1 MSLPKSVKFTRNGV
15 EYLSNCDRL
24 QYTIK
29 ELTRAALRDTGKYV
43 CKMARKKVRR
53 KTGRLAKN
61 TQYWVRSKQE
71 IPDLQVGFK
80 PGGFYGLYQEI
91 GSPTGSTTV
100 KSFMRVTK
108 NGVYNVSSYT
118 KKIKKLAAL
127 SEATNDNI
135 SEIQKIQQ
143 QYLSAVGTE
152 SAESMINEGEY
163 QGE

>member
-1 MSLPKSVKFTRNGV
+1 MSLPKSVKFTRNGI

-29 ELTRAALRDTGKYV
+29 ELTRAALRDTGKYI
-43 CKMARKKVRR
+43 CKMTRKKVRR

-71 IPDLQVGFK
+71 TPDLQVGFK

-91 GSPTGSTTV
+91 GTV
-100 KSFMRVTK
+100 K
-108 NGVYNVSSYT
+108 Y
-118 KKIKKLAAL
+118 KKIAAL
-127 SEATNDNI
+127 SDSTESGV

-152 SAESMINEGEY
+152 SAESMIDEGEY